1 MTRTTSVN
9 LRIQPATKERLERL
23 AHAMRRPKS
32 YLVEAAIEQYLELN
46 EWQLKEIEQGLKE
59 IEAGQITPHAE
70 VLAQWEAKGGDPV
83 D

>member
-59 IEAGQITPHAE
+59 IEAGQVTPHTE

>member
-59 IEAGQITPHAE
+59 IKAGQVTPHTE